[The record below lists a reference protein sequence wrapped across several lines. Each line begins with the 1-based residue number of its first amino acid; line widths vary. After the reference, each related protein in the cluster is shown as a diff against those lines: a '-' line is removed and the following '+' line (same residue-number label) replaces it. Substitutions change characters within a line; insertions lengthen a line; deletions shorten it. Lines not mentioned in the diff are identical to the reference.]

1 MGLLDKIV
9 DKTNELTEK
18 AEKTYKEAITP
29 EYREKISHG
38 IEKFDEGM
46 TKAVDKVEEKYHETF
61 TPERKEKISKGIDN
75 AVDKVADFFSGDK
88 K

>member
-1 MGLLDKIV
+1 MGFLDKIA

-29 EYREKISHG
+29 EYREKISRG
-38 IEKFDEGM
+38 I
-46 TKAVDKVEEKYHETF
+46 DK
-61 TPERKEKISKGIDN
+61 IDKGIDN
-75 AVDKVADFFSGDK
+75 AADKVADFFSGDK